1 MCNELSLAGRI
12 AVVTGASRGI
22 GAAIAGKLAEHGA
35 NLILSALSNQT
46 VLEKTRDEIVN
57 RHGVAVDLVIGDIA
71 DPETSAA
78 LAKLAF
84 SNYRRLDIWV
94 NNAGVLLDGLI
105 GMVSDADIQATL
117 GTNLAGVLHGTQ
129 AAARLMQ
136 RAKSGSIINI
146 ASIIGRFG
154 NSGQLAYGASKA
166 GVIGATMSAAKEL
179 APNNIRVNA
188 IAPGFIDTDMV
199 RQLPEAKF
207 AERMKSISMNRIG
220 TSQDIANAALFLASD
235 LSTYVTGQTLGV
247 DGGMVI

>member
-1 MCNELSLAGRI
+1 MSDQLSLSGRI

-22 GAAIAGKLAEHGA
+22 GAAISEAFAANGA
-35 NLILSALSNQT
+35 NLILSGLSNE
-46 VLEKTRDEIVN
+46 EKLGRTRDEIAG
-57 RHGVAVDLVIGDIA
+57 RYGVSVDVVIGNIA
-71 DPETSAA
+71 DPATSAT

-84 SNYRRLDIWV
+84 SKYHRLDIWV

-105 GMVSDADIQATL
+105 GMISEADIQKTL

-136 RAKSGSIINI
+136 RGKSGSIINI

-179 APNNIRVNA
+179 APSSIRVNA

-199 RQLPEAKF
+199 LQLPEAKY
-207 AERMKSISMNRIG
+207 AERIKSIGMKRIG
-220 TSQDIANAALFLASD
+220 TPQDIANAALFLASD
-235 LSTYVTGQTLGV
+235 LSTYVTGQTVGV